1 MLLKHLRDLSVEA
14 PLASGHAFLSAASG
28 LVVIDGH
35 HYVVGDDE
43 HHLAMFPKAG
53 AEKGRLM
60 RLFPGELPR
69 DAKQRKAQKPDLEM
83 LLSLPIATDG
93 RRRRLLTLGSGSTEQ
108 RRRGVLAEIDD
119 AGLLCDLQ
127 LLDLQGLYAALEA
140 LVPELNLEGAVAQ
153 GDALLLFNRGNMANP
168 ATHILTTPLSAVI
181 DGTAAEVSIAK
192 ELQLPSV
199 KGVPLS
205 VTDACLLDDGA
216 ILVSTVAEATDNSY
230 ADGALAGSALVL
242 LDTQFGVIA
251 IEEMQPKIKVEGLSG
266 HYVAGGIE
274 LLCVTDAD
282 NPAKA
287 AGLYSGLWRI

>member
-1 MLLKHLRDLSVEA
+1 MRLTRLRDLQVDGE
-14 PLASGHAFLSAASG
+14 LAAGHSFLSAASG
-28 LVVIDGH
+28 LAVVGDYIC
-35 HYVVGDDE
+35 VVGDDE

-53 AEKGRLM
+53 AEKGRLI
-60 RLFPGELPR
+60 RLFPCELSR
-69 DAKQRKAQKPDLEM
+69 DAKQRKAQKPDLEI
-83 LLSLPIATDG
+83 LLSLPTATD
-93 RRRRLLTLGSGSTEQ
+93 RRRHRLLALGSGSTEQ
-108 RRRGVLAEIDD
+108 RRRGALAELDD

-127 LLDLQGLYAALEA
+127 LLDLQGLYATLEA

-181 DGTAAEVSIAK
+181 DGAAAEVSIAK

-205 VTDACLLDDGA
+205 VTDACLLDDGD
-216 ILVSTVAEATDNSY
+216 ILLSTVAEATDNSY

-242 LDTQFGVIA
+242 LDAQLDVIA
-251 IEEMQPKIKVEGLSG
+251 IEELQPKLKVEGLSG
-266 HYVAGGIE
+266 HCVAGGIE
-274 LLCVTDAD
+274 LFCVTDAD
-282 NPAKA
+282 DPAKA